1 MKENI
6 KAIFLDLGGTFRV
19 VDEENYPFIRQA
31 RERIK
36 ELCGTDMTADVFY
49 EFLNKRYDGYRN
61 WALKFTCEAPETML
75 WTRWLVPEWDRE
87 KIEAAAK
94 AFDYGAILKALDE
107 A

>member
-61 WALKFTCEAPETML
+61 WALKFTWPWPALPL
-75 WTRWLVPEWDRE
+75 LVVMMTTPLAARE
-87 KIEAAAK
+87 PYREAAA
-94 AFDYGAILKALDE
+94 ASFSTVTDSMS
-107 A
+107 